1 MNTFAARIVED
12 ADTRILA
19 EQFRELARGTNF
31 RAERVAAVWGQL
43 DPKRLARRIVDFLA
57 ETPDRRSAEG
67 DLDAIIIAALERG
80 RLEELARACTL
91 RASDGFDLIELAT
104 TPPRSYGQQTEGM
117 HALAIKEISFA
128 SSDLPAVSDQPED
141 AVPTQK
147 IFEQMVP
154 ALRSRRAHR
163 QFIVASHDA
172 NVVVAADVERI
183 FVLDPLHPASPRVGT
198 LFDKPI
204 REAALDLLE
213 GGRLA
218 FERRNQHYARQ

>member
-1 MNTFAARIVED
+1 
-12 ADTRILA
+12 
-19 EQFRELARGTNF
+19 
-31 RAERVAAVWGQL
+31 
-43 DPKRLARRIVDFLA
+43 
-57 ETPDRRSAEG
+57 
-67 DLDAIIIAALERG
+67 
-80 RLEELARACTL
+80 
-91 RASDGFDLIELAT
+91 
-104 TPPRSYGQQTEGM
+104 M

-128 SSDLPAVSDQPED
+128 SSDLPAVSDQQARSGGNSTPSASPDALLTFED

-154 ALRSRRAHR
+154 ALRSQRAHR